1 MGYYYMIGVSK
12 TGACSTLI
20 EEEALQACSL
30 GARSRVLVAFS
41 GGADSTA
48 LLLELV
54 RLQQAGRIRQVAA
67 AHYHH
72 GIRGQEAEEDL
83 SFCQTLCD
91 RLNVPFFHEHGEV
104 PAYAKAHSL
113 SLESAARVC
122 RYDFLRRRA
131 GEWGADAI
139 ATGHHRED
147 QAETVLL
154 HLIRGS
160 GMSGLC
166 GMAYRNKDVVRPLL
180 EVSRQEIL
188 AYLHAMHQSYRTDST
203 NLEEEADRNRIRL
216 RVLEEMKTINPQA
229 AGHIAHTASL
239 LQEEETFLES
249 LAQQAEERCRGSR
262 SALLQVPLVLQ
273 KRVLRRF
280 LRQYTEDYTGED
292 ISRLQGLLE
301 AQSGREATLAGGLRF
316 RAEGD
321 RLIRVEVQESYC
333 LPLTLDQ
340 SAVTPYGTITIERV
354 TEGKIP
360 CGRNEAYVDGDK
372 VQGALQ
378 VRPFKPGEG
387 FTPLGMRGHKLF
399 SDYFTDKKVP
409 LSQRQSPI
417 VFDEEGAVY
426 AAGYTIDHRVRLEE
440 STRGIYHIQ
449 YIRED

>member
-1 MGYYYMIGVSK
+1 MIGVSK
-12 TGACSTLI
+12 TGACPTLI
-20 EEEALQACSL
+20 GEEALQACSL

-54 RLQQAGRIRQVAA
+54 RLQQANRIGQVAA

-83 SFCQTLCD
+83 SFCRELCD
-91 RLNVPFFHEHGEV
+91 GLQVTFFFEHGDV
-104 PAYAKAHSL
+104 PAYAEARGL

-122 RYDFLRRRA
+122 RYDFLRCKA
-131 GEWGADAI
+131 GEWGAETI

-166 GMAYRNKDVVRPLL
+166 GMTYRNQDVVRPLL
-180 EVSRQEIL
+180 EVSREEIL
-188 AYLHAMHQSYRTDST
+188 AYLHALHQPYRTDST
-203 NLEEEADRNRIRL
+203 NLEDDADRNRIRH
-216 RVLEEMKTINPQA
+216 RVLEEMKRINPQA
-229 AGHIAHTASL
+229 AGHIARTASL
-239 LQEEETFLES
+239 LQQEDAYLES
-249 LAQQAEERCRGSR
+249 LAEEAEKRCQGSR
-262 SALLQVPLVLQ
+262 SALLQEPLVLQ

-280 LRQYTEDYTGED
+280 LRQHTENYTGED
-292 ISRLQGLLE
+292 IARLQGLLE
-301 AQSGREATLAGGLRF
+301 SQSGREATLAGGLLF

-321 RLIRVEVQESYC
+321 RLIRVEEQKPYC
-333 LPLTLDQ
+333 LPLTFDQ
-340 SAVTPYGTITIERV
+340 PAITPYGVIAIEKV
-354 TEGKIP
+354 EKAHIP

-387 FTPLGMRGHKLF
+387 FTPFGMAGHKLF

-409 LSQRQSPI
+409 LSLRQSPI
-417 VFDEEGAVY
+417 VFDEQGAVY
-426 AAGYTIDHRVRLEE
+426 AAGYTIDHRVRLGE